1 VDEWF
6 WNHYDLTIDMA
17 FLKHPRMKLSWMFV
31 IVLAFSSILESCRRP
46 TDNGFV
52 VVRVCRDAHSDF
64 SRELDRRLYG
74 LNNRRVSSGK
84 LIVVATMEGDYQEEL
99 AKKIALVRPQVIIFD
114 SPGDVKQVG
123 GVHVDLQD
131 AKSACGANRDCPAF
145 IPPWVSGEEQEATQ
159 IVFSAI
165 TAE

>member
-1 VDEWF
+1 
-6 WNHYDLTIDMA
+6 MA
-17 FLKHPRMKLSWMFV
+17 FLEYPRTKLSCMFV
-31 IVLAFSSILESCRRP
+31 IVVAFFSTLESCRRP
-46 TDNGFV
+46 TDNNFV

-74 LNNRRVSSGK
+74 FNNRRVSSGK

-99 AKKIALVRPQVIIFD
+99 AKKIALVKPQMIILD

-123 GVHVDLQD
+123 GVHLDLQNT
-131 AKSACGANRDCPAF
+131 KSACGTNRDCPAF
-145 IPPWVSGEEQEATQ
+145 IPPWVSGEELEATQ

-165 TAE
+165 TTE

>member
-1 VDEWF
+1 
-6 WNHYDLTIDMA
+6 
-17 FLKHPRMKLSWMFV
+17 MKLGCIFFIAM
-31 IVLAFSSILESCRRP
+31 AFSSILESCRRP
-46 TDNGFV
+46 TKDSLV

-99 AKKIALVRPQVIIFD
+99 AKKIALVKPQMIILD
-114 SPGDVKQVG
+114 SPGDVKRVG
-123 GVHVDLQD
+123 GVRLDLQN
-131 AKSACGANRDCPAF
+131 AKSACGTNRDCPAL
-145 IPPWVSGEEQEATQ
+145 IPPWVSGDELEATQ
-159 IVFSAI
+159 LVFSAI